1 MASTGFMRILL
12 IQHNPDD
19 IRLLKAYLAETRTC
33 RFEVVHERQLSAGL
47 TRLTEQ
53 NFDAVLLDL
62 ALPDN
67 QGLDTVIQV
76 RAAAKK
82 MPLVVLTELEDEVS
96 AMRLTQ
102 AGVQDYLVKGQMSG
116 PLLTR
121 SLRYAVEFARMEKTV
136 SEVECR
142 FHQLADNAPVMVWMT
157 EPDASCCFVSKS
169 WYEFTGQTPET
180 GLGFGWL
187 DAVHPDD
194 RMAARDIFSAANAE
208 REPFRLDYRLRRKDG
223 EYRWAIDVAAPRVD
237 GEGRFLGYIGSVM
250 DITDRKKYDELEA
263 DQKRVLELIV
273 KDAPLS
279 SVFEALIRMIEKQS
293 AARMMASIL
302 LMDADGIHLRSGAAP
317 SLPETYN
324 QAIDGTAIGPHA
336 GSCGTA
342 AYRRRPVYVSDI
354 ANNPLWANFAPLAL
368 SHNLRACW
376 STPILSSSDRLLGT
390 FAMYYPDVREP
401 NRQDLRLVDVA
412 TRLAAIAIERKRAEE
427 VLRLTKFSVERA
439 ADAVYWIDS
448 QAKILDVNEAAS
460 RMLSYSK
467 DELCAM
473 TVHDLN
479 PDFQADMWPG
489 FWEETQRRGTM
500 MFETVHR
507 TKNGRL
513 IPIEVS
519 VNFLIHEGKEYHCA
533 FVRDITERKRAEEER
548 TKQESLISLMLIT
561 GPGCI
566 KRVAADGTLLQMNP
580 VGLKLI
586 EADCEDEVV
595 GRCVFDLI
603 VPEHRAA
610 YIDMHRAVL
619 DGGSHTL
626 QYELQGLKGTRRW
639 METHAAPFHN
649 PVSGETEHL
658 AVTHDITERKRAE
671 RQLRDTLDRVRK
683 LSQRLESVREEE
695 RTRIA
700 RELHDELGV
709 RLTCFRLDLARL
721 RSFMSWPSI
730 PCEEI
735 EKKIHSMTAEVD
747 ATIALVQRLVAELR
761 PGILDDLGLAA
772 AVEWQCQDLERR
784 SGLRCSC
791 VATEERIPLP
801 KPLVTAVFRIC
812 QEALMNVVRHAE
824 ATVVRVRLEQV
835 DGYLQ
840 LEVNDDGIG
849 ISPEKLSDSR
859 SFGLLGMR
867 ERAASLGGQIEIA
880 GRPEKG
886 TTVMLQLPLNME
898 DRR

>member
-1 MASTGFMRILL
+1 
-12 IQHNPDD
+12 
-19 IRLLKAYLAETRTC
+19 
-33 RFEVVHERQLSAGL
+33 
-47 TRLTEQ
+47 
-53 NFDAVLLDL
+53 
-62 ALPDN
+62 
-67 QGLDTVIQV
+67 
-76 RAAAKK
+76 
-82 MPLVVLTELEDEVS
+82 
-96 AMRLTQ
+96 
-102 AGVQDYLVKGQMSG
+102 
-116 PLLTR
+116 
-121 SLRYAVEFARMEKTV
+121 
-136 SEVECR
+136 
-142 FHQLADNAPVMVWMT
+142 
-157 EPDASCCFVSKS
+157 
-169 WYEFTGQTPET
+169 
-180 GLGFGWL
+180 
-187 DAVHPDD
+187 
-194 RMAARDIFSAANAE
+194 
-208 REPFRLDYRLRRKDG
+208 
-223 EYRWAIDVAAPRVD
+223 
-237 GEGRFLGYIGSVM
+237 
-250 DITDRKKYDELEA
+250 
-263 DQKRVLELIV
+263 
-273 KDAPLS
+273 
-279 SVFEALIRMIEKQS
+279 
-293 AARMMASIL
+293 
-302 LMDADGIHLRSGAAP
+302 
-317 SLPETYN
+317 
-324 QAIDGTAIGPHA
+324 
-336 GSCGTA
+336 
-342 AYRRRPVYVSDI
+342 
-354 ANNPLWANFAPLAL
+354 
-368 SHNLRACW
+368 
-376 STPILSSSDRLLGT
+376 
-390 FAMYYPDVREP
+390 
-401 NRQDLRLVDVA
+401 
-412 TRLAAIAIERKRAEE
+412 
-427 VLRLTKFSVERA
+427 
-439 ADAVYWIDS
+439 
-448 QAKILDVNEAAS
+448 
-460 RMLSYSK
+460 
-467 DELCAM
+467 
-473 TVHDLN
+473 
-479 PDFQADMWPG
+479 
-489 FWEETQRRGTM
+489 M

-519 VNFLIHEGKEYHCA
+519 VNFLIYEGKEYHCA

-580 VGLKLI
+580 VALKLI